1 MVEDGGYHRSM
12 RDRRVGLFVVMLLSL
27 STAAAQPVT
36 TEAPPP
42 PPPPIVPNGIWEG
55 TLACPTGPFPIQVVV
70 FDNNKK
76 KLDALIIVPA
86 QSYSTEAAVTVS
98 ASALQVSGPV
108 AGPNGDV
115 SISGAVVGDSWSA
128 ALDQMVATA
137 AGARVPFHCS
147 GSLKRTSA
155 AAGVVLDVN
164 GAYQQTPMWC
174 WLTVGQMLFEY
185 YNVLPANSFS
195 AYSQCQIMQTIY
207 LGNQNFAACAANCGA
222 CAMLGG
228 ASTREVEGMIVD
240 FPHRLSALTSTRV
253 PRLFAATA
261 GPLKP
266 AEVTDELARQNP
278 LVVAIS
284 PSQSP
289 YTAMRSMNPFTVAQ
303 HVALLVGVLEVKGK
317 VWYRINDPFPFQ
329 ATGMLSPY
337 LANGGL
343 VHVSPS
349 KLGTVSY
356 WIRDDALRAGL
367 KWSETF
373 LVRRDGYHEP

>member
-1 MVEDGGYHRSM
+1 M
-12 RDRRVGLFVVMLLSL
+12 RDRWVGLSVVMLLTL
-27 STAAAQPVT
+27 SRAAAQPVT
-36 TEAPPP
+36 TVA
-42 PPPPIVPNGIWEG
+42 PPPPIVPNGVWEG

-70 FDNNKK
+70 FDNKK
-76 KLDALIIVPA
+76 KLDALIVVRA
-86 QSYSTEAAVTVS
+86 QSYSTEAAVKVVS
-98 ASALQVSGPV
+98 ADLQVSGPV

-115 SISGAVVGDSWSA
+115 SISGAVVGDDWSV

-137 AGARVPFHCS
+137 TAMRVPFHCT

-155 AAGVVLDVN
+155 AAGIVLDVN
-164 GAYQQTPMWC
+164 GAYQQSPMWC

-185 YNVLPANSFS
+185 YNVLPPNSFS
-195 AYSQCQIMQTIY
+195 AYSQCQIMQTIH
-207 LGNQNFAACAANCGA
+207 LGNQYFTACAENCGA

-228 ASTREVEGMIVD
+228 ASSREVAGMIVD
-240 FPHRLSALTSTRV
+240 FPHRLSVLANTRV

-266 AEVTDELARQNP
+266 SEVADELARLNP

-289 YTAMRSMNPFTVAQ
+289 YAAMQSMTPFTVAQ
-303 HVALLVGVLEVKGK
+303 HVALLVGRLEVKGK

-329 ATGMLSPY
+329 ATGTPTPY